1 MLTNSQ
7 TQTTP
12 LAQNSPKSPNQHF
25 LHTTTS
31 MMTSSLNTNQLQN
44 HLNNGASSILVNN
57 VHLQAQPLS
66 TSMHTSTTSNNINN
80 NNQNF
85 DNLNFSNALMSQQ
98 PPALTSLSSSSL
110 VVSTTSSVGGGNGR
124 KCEVKLNAMP

>member
-1 MLTNSQ
+1 
-7 TQTTP
+7 
-12 LAQNSPKSPNQHF
+12 
-25 LHTTTS
+25 

-66 TSMHTSTTSNNINN
+66 TSMHISTTSNSINN

-98 PPALTSLSSSSL
+98 HQPPALTSLSSSSL
-110 VVSTTSSVGGGNGR
+110 VVSTTSSAGAGNG
-124 KCEVKLNAMP
+124 KKTEVKLNAMPLVFFNKST